1 MASVK
6 HEARKTIML
15 NWLASDE
22 CSLSEAE
29 KEELRV
35 TWETP
40 CAFPSMEKAIWNA
53 TRDKLKNV
61 EDSPIDDMKTV
72 DAVRAGM
79 GEDLVKMENDLF
91 AFYENYSEHL
101 RQKGKNGVF
110 AEFDSAE
117 HYVEDTMKEIIRRL
131 R

>member
-29 KEELRV
+29 KEELKV

-53 TRDKLKNV
+53 TRDKLKNID
-61 EDSPIDDMKTV
+61 DSPIDSMKTV
-72 DAVRAGM
+72 DAVRAAM
-79 GEDLVKMENDLF
+79 GEDLADMETDLI
-91 AFYENYSEHL
+91 AFHEKYSEHL
-101 RQKGKNGVF
+101 RQKGKAGVF

-117 HYVEDTMKEIIRRL
+117 HYAEVTLSEIIRRL